1 MSSCTG
7 EPMGPE
13 CNGGM
18 EDVEANWGFTQ
29 PLFEKAVR
37 MAMHRN
43 GDTDARE
50 IRETPPA
57 VTDDSSRW
65 ATEREFI
72 AGLSSAPID
81 SDEDIPAGGVP
92 LAVVNGRVYFD
103 AGDSHTITYGITGS
117 KKTFGVGVPACYLC
131 SRAGESLFVSD
142 SKGDILCA
150 TAYDLV
156 RHGYRIIVFD
166 LRNPE
171 HSARWNPLAFP
182 YQLHKS
188 ENQTDRDKAQKML
201 LNISEELSPVVGK
214 DPYWD
219 LSCQRIIYGLCNVLF
234 NTCTDPEKINF
245 SSLYSLK
252 GSLMNQDVDL
262 AFYLDSNYCTPAEH
276 DSLMV
281 SEGTSDIT
289 RRCILGMF
297 DRALSPFTSM
307 DMITWL
313 TSTSDFDFADLGR
326 EKTALFVISPD
337 ENSSFDFLVSMMISQ
352 CYQSLVSLAQS
363 SPDRRLSIRVN
374 FILDEFGNLPMI
386 KDMDRMITA
395 SRSRGMKFLLL
406 LQDRSQLE
414 HRYGKEMASTIM
426 SNCGNIMYLNGRDLS
441 LIRDLSMMAGT
452 DASGK
457 AIVSTSRLQR
467 LDKEKGE
474 VFILR
479 DRMYPYIS
487 TLPFATAYSQFAI
500 SEPELP
506 SHTRIEVPVF
516 DIEED
521 FDPFWK
527 LNASNGYHVHVEDVS
542 GDGRETT
549 ENDGRTTSNDEELT
563 DEQRADMIDEI
574 LRMLSS
580 DDDD

>member
-1 MSSCTG
+1 MRKQNPYICWGLTAFAVICGVLVFYDIFFQDSVLIVYFRKLVGILAPVSYGFVLAYVLTPVVNWL
-7 EPMGPE
+7 ERKLFPDP
-13 CNGGM
+13 NKRGM
-18 EDVEANWGFTQ
+18 WPRALCILITW
-29 PLFEKAVR
+29 
-37 MAMHRN
+37 
-43 GDTDARE
+43 
-50 IRETPPA
+50 
-57 VTDDSSRW
+57 
-65 ATEREFI
+65 
-72 AGLSSAPID
+72 
-81 SDEDIPAGGVP
+81 
-92 LAVVNGRVYFD
+92 AVV
-103 AGDSHTITYGITGS
+103 
-117 KKTFGVGVPACYLC
+117 
-131 SRAGESLFVSD
+131 
-142 SKGDILCA
+142 
-150 TAYDLV
+150 
-156 RHGYRIIVFD
+156 
-166 LRNPE
+166 
-171 HSARWNPLAFP
+171 
-182 YQLHKS
+182 
-188 ENQTDRDKAQKML
+188 
-201 LNISEELSPVVGK
+201 
-214 DPYWD
+214 
-219 LSCQRIIYGLCNVLF
+219 
-234 NTCTDPEKINF
+234 
-245 SSLYSLK
+245 
-252 GSLMNQDVDL
+252 
-262 AFYLDSNYCTPAEH
+262 
-276 DSLMV
+276 
-281 SEGTSDIT
+281 
-289 RRCILGMF
+289 
-297 DRALSPFTSM
+297 
-307 DMITWL
+307 
-313 TSTSDFDFADLGR
+313 
-326 EKTALFVISPD
+326 ALFFYVLLSILLPQ
-337 ENSSFDFLVSMMISQ
+337 L
-352 CYQSLVSLAQS
+352 YQSLVSLAQS

-549 ENDGRTTSNDEELT
+549 ENDGRTTSNNEELT